1 MSKLD
6 EQSKAKID
14 SEKETTSKMIL
25 TLGTSEKSILSF
37 GDVQNTFFFEFITR
51 LRCECGQLLFVE
63 SHLVPL
69 LFFSSLSR
77 TINLFDR
84 YVEWC
89 ANKIFEI
96 KTLLMSQTSEIPF
109 AYFSLLRLSRC
120 CFFLLARKLLFACL
134 TFTTRLSFFSVFCTL
149 FIPQIYLSIE
159 VRVPVPL
166 LGCWCVR
173 DSRFFFMFLLFHR
186 FASSLIF
193 VYKVNWIDQKAKN
206 NFRRNKYHLFTFT
219 SL

>member
-159 VRVPVPL
+159 VRL
-166 LGCWCVR
+166 CLGVGVYAIL
-173 DSRFFFMFLLFHR
+173 DFFYVSTF
-186 FASSLIF
+186 SQICLIADIRVQSELNRPKSKKQF
-193 VYKVNWIDQKAKN
+193 
-206 NFRRNKYHLFTFT
+206 
-219 SL
+219 S